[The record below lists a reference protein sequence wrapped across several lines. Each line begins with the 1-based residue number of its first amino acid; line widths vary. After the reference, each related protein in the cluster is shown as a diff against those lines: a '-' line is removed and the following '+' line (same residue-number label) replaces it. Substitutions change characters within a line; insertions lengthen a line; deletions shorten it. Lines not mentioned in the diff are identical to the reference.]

1 MHPAQPGRGGGA
13 AAHTRAMAGVFDIDL
28 DQPEDAGS
36 DEELEEGVRGGSPS
50 RRGAGREREAAAGSG
65 ARGRP
70 EGRERGGGPRAGAG
84 GHPAGGDAAEAGG
97 GRAAAGWVAGEAERG
112 AGRRPGPR
120 R

>member
-36 DEELEEGVRGGSPS
+36 DEELEEGVRGGRSLS
-50 RRGAGREREAAAGSG
+50 RRSAGREREAAAGSG

-70 EGRERGGGPRAGAG
+70 EGRERLAARGPALREILLAGGPVGTPWRRAGAA
-84 GHPAGGDAAEAGG
+84 PQLWL
-97 GRAAAGWVAGEAERG
+97 R
-112 AGRRPGPR
+112 
-120 R
+120 